1 MDAIEDSPRAVAH
14 RRSDAYLLARTRSDP
29 NAFGSFYD
37 RYERPIMGYLLHR
50 TRDVEVAADLTAEV
64 FAAALVAAPRYR
76 AENRT
81 AAAWLFTIANH
92 VLSKSRR
99 RGRVDASARRRLGL
113 EEAIRFEAGELG
125 AAEIAVS
132 DDSWALELLERLPA
146 DQREAVRARILDDR
160 SYGDIAGE
168 LDTSEM
174 VVRKRVSRGLRR
186 LRAELERA
194 G

>member
-1 MDAIEDSPRAVAH
+1 M
-14 RRSDAYLLARTRSDP
+14 LLASTHTDAR
-29 NAFGSFYD
+29 AFGCFYD

-64 FAAALVAAPRYR
+64 FAAALVAANRYR
-76 AENRT
+76 AETQT
-81 AAAWLFTIANH
+81 AAPWLFTIAHH
-92 VLSKSRR
+92 VLAKSRR
-99 RGRVDASARRRLGL
+99 RGRVDASARRRLGI
-113 EEAIRFEAGELG
+113 EQAIRFEAGELA

-146 DQREAVRARILDDR
+146 DQRAAVRARILDER

-168 LDTSEM
+168 LETSEL

-186 LRAELERA
+186 LRAELEKA